1 MLCGCAQCDR
11 LVLSTGESVETLYYH
26 ECRMPNEVMTEMWID
41 FPSRRLRVKSN
52 VEKFSPRDGP
62 LRSGETH
69 PALSSPTATSAL
81 GDMLPPVRACAE
93 ITVERNIRSSAIQR

>member
-41 FPSRRLRVKSN
+41 FPSRRLRVKSSN

-62 LRSGETH
+62 
-69 PALSSPTATSAL
+69 PAKRRDAPRIELAYGDFGLGGYASPSQGL
-81 GDMLPPVRACAE
+81 C
-93 ITVERNIRSSAIQR
+93 